1 MVGAVA
7 DTDFT
12 TERLIAR
19 ANEDLANGLGNV
31 TNRVVTLIHRY
42 RGGLLPQVTAEP
54 LDAARDLEGH
64 VRRALVDFDLRRA
77 AQLISDAVTALNR
90 DLEITQ
96 PWVSAKAEA
105 EGRPAAGRELD
116 ALLVRHLLSARA
128 IASAATPI
136 VPGLAARLLDQLGND
151 RRVSEPRP
159 AFLRIG
165 GPD

>member
-1 MVGAVA
+1 MA

-12 TERLIAR
+12 VGRLIAR

-42 RGGLLPQVTAEP
+42 RKGLLPQVTAEP
-54 LDAARDLEGH
+54 LDAARDLDGH

-90 DLEITQ
+90 DLEISQ
-96 PWVSAKAEA
+96 PWVIAKAEA
-105 EGRPAAGRELD
+105 VGRPPAGRELD
-116 ALLVRHLLSARA
+116 VLLVRHLLSARA

-151 RRVSEPRP
+151 RRGSQPRP
-159 AFLRIG
+159 AFLRIEWS
-165 GPD
+165 